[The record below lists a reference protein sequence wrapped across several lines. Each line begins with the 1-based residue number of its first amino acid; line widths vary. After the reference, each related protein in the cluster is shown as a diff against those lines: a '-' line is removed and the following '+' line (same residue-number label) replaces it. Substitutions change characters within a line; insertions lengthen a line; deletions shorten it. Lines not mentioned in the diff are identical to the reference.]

1 MEPLAVPYSVLR
13 YILLGIDY
21 QLSDRPVALDV
32 WQKLQSGLVPRL
44 LAVLEAAKI
53 DERDTLVRAM
63 NGAIKEWLRI
73 QATVNL

>member
-1 MEPLAVPYSVLR
+1 MEPLAVPFSVPR

-21 QLSDRPVALDV
+21 KLSDRPVTLDV
-32 WQKLQSGLVPRL
+32 WRKLQAGLAPRL